1 MQVLTIFVIV
11 PEVLAAER
19 EGTGAR
25 KKMLPVEEYY
35 GYNLKVMWDFEGIM
49 RYSPIFYGYYSS
61 KGSTKAGYQIPLAY
75 FCAGM
80 SVYIFSFYII
90 LNLAVGG
97 WFPFSVDPN
106 NYENVPANVTALPT

>member
-1 MQVLTIFVIV
+1 M
-11 PEVLAAER
+11 PEVLGADR

-35 GYNLKVMWDFEGIM
+35 GYNLKVMWDFEGIL

-61 KGSTKAGYQIPLAY
+61 KESTKAGYQTPLAY

-80 SVYIFSFYII
+80 AVYIFRYTGNVLSFVCATDSTPLIP
-90 LNLAVGG
+90 V
-97 WFPFSVDPN
+97 FTSS
-106 NYENVPANVTALPT
+106 